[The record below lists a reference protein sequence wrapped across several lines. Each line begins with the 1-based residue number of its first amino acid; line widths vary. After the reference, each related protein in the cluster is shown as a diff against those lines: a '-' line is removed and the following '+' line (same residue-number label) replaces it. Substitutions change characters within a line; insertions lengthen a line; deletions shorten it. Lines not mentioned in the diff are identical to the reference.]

1 MLQIGEFL
9 VSLLDRPFRE
19 IAPYMPGDVFPYFF
33 TLEMFQRSLVAA
45 IIVTIVAGFLGVFLI
60 VRNLSLIGDG
70 LAHVSFGGV
79 AVALVVGSVNP
90 LWYALIFSVVA
101 SVLIYELQHREILTG
116 DASIAIF
123 LTGTLALGLVVLRTG
138 ENAVTTDIEG
148 WLFGSLLLIDSESL
162 NMIILLCVPS
172 LIVLALM
179 KPALLAC
186 TIDPLAAKVQG
197 LPVRV
202 IGLAFSAVSYTHLT
216 LPTILPV

>member
-1 MLQIGEFL
+1 M
-9 VSLLDRPFRE
+9 
-19 IAPYMPGDVFPYFF
+19 
-33 TLEMFQRSLVAA
+33 
-45 IIVTIVAGFLGVFLI
+45 
-60 VRNLSLIGDG
+60 
-70 LAHVSFGGV
+70 

-197 LPVRV
+197 LPVRC
-202 IGLAFSAVSYTHLT
+202 LLYTS
-216 LPTILPV
+216 PSPRD